1 MTFNF
6 QNVIIKGDIIWAD
19 RFWFIF
25 EEGKERVN
33 MCLAS
38 EEMRRE
44 SLEKGIGI
52 GVESGTDQTLEA
64 VRLFLSGV
72 KTIKGLVQNGIP
84 KAIAKRTVQTMT
96 KQ

>member
-1 MTFNF
+1 
-6 QNVIIKGDIIWAD
+6 
-19 RFWFIF
+19 
-25 EEGKERVN
+25 

-44 SLEKGIGI
+44 SREEGI
-52 GVESGTDQTLEA
+52 ESGTDQTLEA

-84 KAIAKRTVQTMT
+84 KAIAKKTVQAMT
-96 KQ
+96 NQ